1 MSVEKDN
8 QGDRQAKIQAC
19 EIEDL
24 VKSFACCKAEKQDIG
39 KVSVHI
45 CQPYLPEPAQISSK
59 HHKRFS
65 GPDGPQ
71 YEAGGSRT
79 LCH

>member
-45 CQPYLPEPAQISSK
+45 CQPLPA
-59 HHKRFS
+59 
-65 GPDGPQ
+65 
-71 YEAGGSRT
+71 
-79 LCH
+79 